1 MLGPHLWVGRAKIPA
16 PNLSPL
22 PKTWETSPAKKG
34 VRKILIILEWIRCT
48 WWRMT
53 RSSFFCTCWVTFHS
67 KGCCHFSQNYTGDRC
82 ACRCNIA
89 PPQLWFCRRH
99 FVKKGIG
106 KKSCFEISCFEI
118 SLLMFRKQQFCFEK
132 QHSFNF
138 ESCLVAST
146 KSLRNFFVKQTKGC
160 CSLKIIVSF
169 QKPYKFSFQN
179 PFSTNFSN
187 LVLPSESVVFW
198 SKQNF
203 SVCHFSTLSRLTFDF
218 QVSSW
223 FQIFSGLTF

>member
-1 MLGPHLWVGRAKIPA
+1 VSEIRWPSDTFQIGTCFCH
-16 PNLSPL
+16 
-22 PKTWETSPAKKG
+22 KT
-34 VRKILIILEWIRCT
+34 L
-48 WWRMT
+48 
-53 RSSFFCTCWVTFHS
+53 TFHS

-187 LVLPSESVVFW
+187 LVLPSESA
-198 SKQNF
+198 
-203 SVCHFSTLSRLTFDF
+203 
-218 QVSSW
+218 
-223 FQIFSGLTF
+223 IFSEMKTFTYRYLGIVLDQRWFEGDGKPISP